1 MPELSWETAEYQQRS
16 GRWAPRVVFTE
27 TVPGG
32 LEIFPLT
39 APRDHTF
46 STRQA
51 AKKYSI
57 RMAEKCL
64 RAKGELNL
72 S

>member
-1 MPELSWETAEYQQRS
+1 VEL
-16 GRWAPRVVFTE
+16 TE

-32 LEIFPLT
+32 LEIFRLI
-39 APRDHTF
+39 APRDRTF
-46 STRQA
+46 STRHA
-51 AKKYSI
+51 AKKYSVL
-57 RMAEKCL
+57 MAEKWL

>member
-1 MPELSWETAEYQQRS
+1 MGYNSELSWETAEYQQRS
-16 GRWAPRVVFTE
+16 GRWAPRVELTE

-32 LEIFPLT
+32 LEIFRLI
-39 APRDHTF
+39 APRDRTF
-46 STRQA
+46 STRHA

-57 RMAEKCL
+57 LMAEKYL
-64 RAKGELNL
+64 RKGE